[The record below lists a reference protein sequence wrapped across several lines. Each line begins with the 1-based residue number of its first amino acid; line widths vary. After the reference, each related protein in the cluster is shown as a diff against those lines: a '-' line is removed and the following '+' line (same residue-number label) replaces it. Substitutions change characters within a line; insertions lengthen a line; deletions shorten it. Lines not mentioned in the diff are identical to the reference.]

1 MKKPSK
7 ILAALTAA
15 ALLLPSLPV
24 PEAKAAEA
32 VTGSIAATLRIDYAQ
47 ALSQLSSRNVQL
59 ELRRGNSPLG
69 NPIDLTRE
77 GSLTLA
83 GYPVDVSARNTD
95 GGELGGGQWPGY
107 LDVTISGLPQGEYTL
122 SFTGRGYAPFTQ
134 KVSLSDYSKHVT
146 LGTGDAT
153 FTLGDVNDDGK
164 VDEKDRAALSAALSS
179 TKTED
184 LRRYDLN
191 GDGTIDIVDLA
202 YVNRL
207 TTTSE
212 GAQVR
217 DTVLLTAP
225 VTAQAIE
232 TALTESGTTVRDGR
246 LADLFDGSDSAVTLA
261 SGGSGIVL
269 PLPLSKTVEMEEVV
283 ITTPAGE
290 NAVLA
295 GTVTVED
302 EEGQLL
308 NIPFDHTAPQGVRA
322 IGPVEG
328 KGVISVELGRRGPGK
343 KGTITG
349 TKTENGGHAPH

>member
-69 NPIDLTRE
+69 DPIDLTRE

-83 GYPVDVSARNTD
+83 GYPVEVSARNTD

-225 VTAQAIE
+225 VDRK
-232 TALTESGTTVRDGR
+232 S
-246 LADLFDGSDSAVTLA
+246 
-261 SGGSGIVL
+261 
-269 PLPLSKTVEMEEVV
+269 VV
-283 ITTPAGE
+283 
-290 NAVLA
+290 
-295 GTVTVED
+295 
-302 EEGQLL
+302 
-308 NIPFDHTAPQGVRA
+308 
-322 IGPVEG
+322 
-328 KGVISVELGRRGPGK
+328 
-343 KGTITG
+343 
-349 TKTENGGHAPH
+349 